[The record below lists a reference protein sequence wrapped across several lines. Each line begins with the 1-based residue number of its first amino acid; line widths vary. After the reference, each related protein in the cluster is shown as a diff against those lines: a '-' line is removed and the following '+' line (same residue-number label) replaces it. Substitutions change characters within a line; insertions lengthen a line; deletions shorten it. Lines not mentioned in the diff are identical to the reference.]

1 MPLGRHRFRGNRKQ
15 SSDAAPAEAAHLDV
29 ALAAELRTRL
39 EALDEPGLA
48 ARVPDLR
55 VVNDCPCGD
64 PNCESFYT
72 VPRFQAMWF
81 WNRGGRTIPL
91 GDGLA
96 VDAVGDRIVAVE
108 IVRDGDSRRRRALAN
123 QHP

>member
-1 MPLGRHRFRGNRKQ
+1 MPLARHPFHDNRKQ
-15 SSDAAPAEAAHLDV
+15 SIDVAPAAAAQLEAA
-29 ALAAELRTRL
+29 LAVELRTRL
-39 EALDEPGLA
+39 EAVGEPGLA
-48 ARVPDLR
+48 AHVAELR
-55 VVNDCPCGD
+55 VVNHCPCGD

-96 VDAVGDRIVAVE
+96 VDAVGDRIVAIE
-108 IVRDGDSRRRRALAN
+108 IVRDENSR
-123 QHP
+123 